1 MGAEGL
7 AVPAGQRTA
16 EVRYQLIVRGTQGV
30 GSTRSRWFREELQA
44 LVMTMGE
51 SGQDRL
57 GDKIVTEAGQGT
69 RGQGDYLCK
78 YLKHHKLKQGKPIES
93 DIESRVQPSRMR
105 RCDPQVGRCLC

>member
-57 GDKIVTEAGQGT
+57 GDKILTEAGQGT

-78 YLKHHKLKQGKPIES
+78 YLKHHKLKQVKPIES
-93 DIESRVQPSRMR
+93 DMGVQGTALK
-105 RCDPQVGRCLC
+105 DEKV